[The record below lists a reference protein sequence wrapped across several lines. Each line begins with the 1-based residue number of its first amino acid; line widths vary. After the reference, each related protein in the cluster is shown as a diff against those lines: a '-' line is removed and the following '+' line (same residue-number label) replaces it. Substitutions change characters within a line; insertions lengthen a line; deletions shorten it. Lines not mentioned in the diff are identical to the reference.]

1 MNYNLRYQSKWCGW
15 SLQSKRTQ
23 RKRMRGDGP
32 IEVDRIASREGA
44 ISVGLLLTQFLQQFS
59 LKIMLSTVD
68 LGNDKFKS
76 KKTIKTS

>member
-1 MNYNLRYQSKWCGW
+1 
-15 SLQSKRTQ
+15 
-23 RKRMRGDGP
+23 MRGDGP
-32 IEVDRIASREGA
+32 IEVDRITSREGA